1 MICKD
6 GTREDEGILRKDSD
20 GRYWISSSREAGD
33 KWSDQLAQMGD
44 GEESLIREIEA
55 VVDQGIKRDMK
66 SGHVRRMAIAAAVT
80 GAGKAEKTMDDKME
94 EVSGLMSEA
103 KAAAERNGTDAHDEI
118 AKDRDA
124 FHSITGAKGAQ
135 GLIEMVVVPLSV
147 FKSQGQIPRRSFRG
161 DECHI
166 PVTALGPDDKVLFFS
181 QRWLTPSPRS
191 EASPDDGPGGTK
203 YKQLMAA
210 CGEYME
216 QQGVAEANVYIWL
229 DYSCVDQDDDALL
242 VKGVNSLA
250 LYVCS
255 CDAFISIDHADYFDR
270 GWCLMECMFADAS
283 KTPRYIFTKDNV
295 LKELLPDMRLENK
308 TPAEGSFT
316 VESDRAIMKV
326 LSLVAHAITGKVE
339 RGGTFSVLA
348 AKDFAKAELSQS
360 SAAEAAGA
368 AEAKMAQ

>member
-6 GTREDEGILRKDSD
+6 GNREDEGILRKDSD

-118 AKDRDA
+118 AKDLDA

-166 PVTALGPDDKVLFFS
+166 P
-181 QRWLTPSPRS
+181 
-191 EASPDDGPGGTK
+191 
-203 YKQLMAA
+203 
-210 CGEYME
+210 
-216 QQGVAEANVYIWL
+216 
-229 DYSCVDQDDDALL
+229 
-242 VKGVNSLA
+242 
-250 LYVCS
+250 
-255 CDAFISIDHADYFDR
+255 
-270 GWCLMECMFADAS
+270 
-283 KTPRYIFTKDNV
+283 
-295 LKELLPDMRLENK
+295 
-308 TPAEGSFT
+308 
-316 VESDRAIMKV
+316 
-326 LSLVAHAITGKVE
+326 
-339 RGGTFSVLA
+339 
-348 AKDFAKAELSQS
+348 
-360 SAAEAAGA
+360 
-368 AEAKMAQ
+368 